1 LSVFSI
7 AANLLYTGM
16 DLAAWTNFVFFS
28 ILAAAVILQAS
39 TRFSEFLILLQASW
53 YLGIVSVDAN
63 TAAMAVLLPLL
74 VIMGLIHV

>member
-1 LSVFSI
+1 
-7 AANLLYTGM
+7 M

-39 TRFSEFLILLQASW
+39 TRFSDYLILLQASW
-53 YLGIVSVDAN
+53 YFGIVSVDAN